1 VTGGCVGKVVL
12 GGSVVDVVVGGSV
25 VDVVVSGTGARVA
38 GDGRGVDVVPGSFV
52 DPATEG
58 CFDVVVVVDLSD
70 DPPLTGCLDE
80 VVVQPSPVFGSQAWA
95 TPLADNKATPTN
107 ASAPRA

>member
-1 VTGGCVGKVVL
+1 M
-12 GGSVVDVVVGGSV
+12 DVVVGGSV
-25 VDVVVSGTGARVA
+25 VDVVVAGTGPRVA
-38 GDGRGVDVVPGSFV
+38 GDGRWVDAVPGSFV

-58 CFDVVVVVDLSD
+58 CFVVVVVVDSSD
-70 DPPLTGCLDE
+70 DPPLKGCLVE

-107 ASAPRA
+107 ASTPKA